1 MEVWQLTERF
11 VAQHVAKA
19 LQGEQII
26 CLEISW
32 RTMPAILMTQ
42 SRRLLTNQGDV
53 TTSCLRK
60 SLGGG
65 GRGLWQVDKI
75 KGLGTS
81 PLSFLLVFPLG
92 IISRNVLVPL
102 FQQWLVFFGLNSLF
116 KSVDKTLPEGA
127 SKLWGL
133 FLYTAALGH
142 RVPPQGTVSISKQM
156 NLLASSYQ
164 DSPTILH
171 RPGMPNPR
179 TNSCPT
185 GRLGSPLD
193 ELELT
198 SGPVSL
204 IP

>member
-116 KSVDKTLPEGA
+116 SRWTKHSLKAHPSSGVCFCIQQLWATAFHLKARSV
-127 SKLWGL
+127 S
-133 FLYTAALGH
+133 
-142 RVPPQGTVSISKQM
+142 RS
-156 NLLASSYQ
+156 
-164 DSPTILH
+164 
-171 RPGMPNPR
+171 R
-179 TNSCPT
+179 
-185 GRLGSPLD
+185 
-193 ELELT
+193 
-198 SGPVSL
+198 
-204 IP
+204 